1 MFSLFFLLQK
11 CFFCSFTKY
20 WANYWLCQIYYTLFF
35 NLKYSFFPYF
45 DFGKDSNFQ
54 SINFTLKYLL
64 FYKTSRIEIMNL
76 QSLGYLLKSINY
88 KKILNTAIS
97 NFNNIWGYSYAL
109 WHIHS
114 VAQQNGNFPSCE
126 IPLQVFFSNIFRSS
140 NWLLTW
146 HIPFFNPTSMLS
158 LLRQQRMRGIFSAV
172 C

>member
-1 MFSLFFLLQK
+1 MFSLFYLLQK
-11 CFFCSFTKY
+11 CFFVLSQNIEQIIVYAKY
-20 WANYWLCQIYYTLFF
+20 TTTNYF
-35 NLKYSFFPYF
+35 NLKYTFFPYF

-64 FYKTSRIEIMNL
+64 LYKISRIEIMNL
-76 QSLGYLLKSINY
+76 QSLGYLFKSINY

-126 IPLQVFFSNIFRSS
+126 IPLQVFFF
-140 NWLLTW
+140 
-146 HIPFFNPTSMLS
+146 
-158 LLRQQRMRGIFSAV
+158 
-172 C
+172 